1 MFLGQDLLKRMK
13 LNYDATT
20 ETTAGVGAGNT
31 GENNGTQSNSETN
44 ETIEN
49 LKAQIEKITNDTN
62 KEINSLK
69 SQLGHAN
76 KQIEDYQKNGKT
88 AEELANMEKEK
99 LEKELAE
106 ARNQLNLTT
115 LKTRKNELITELK
128 ISPQFA
134 DLVQI
139 TPEMTIESL
148 ELAVKNVAAKEK
160 EFTTDFLKK
169 NSITNGGFNPKDK
182 NKDEKDFVD
191 RMIEKNKNNETDL
204 TKF

>member
-1 MFLGQDLLKRMK
+1 MFKNWNEK
-13 LNYDATT
+13 FNINYEEPGD
-20 ETTAGVGAGNT
+20 GNGPGAGS
-31 GENNGTQSNSETN
+31 GEGSGADDK
-44 ETIEN
+44 ETIES
-49 LKAQIEKITNDTN
+49 LKAQIEKIMSETN

-69 SQLGHAN
+69 SQLRHAN
-76 KQIEDYQKNGKT
+76 KTIENYQKNGKT
-88 AEELANMEKEK
+88 AEELAVLEKEK

-106 ARNQLNLTT
+106 IKNKYNLIT
-115 LKTRKNELITELK
+115 LEAKKNSLITELK

-139 TPEMTIESL
+139 TPDMTAESL
-148 ELAVKNVAAKEK
+148 EIAVKNVAAKEK

-182 NKDEKDFVD
+182 KKDEKDFVD
-191 RMIEKNKNNETDL
+191 RMIEKNKDNEVDL

>member
-1 MFLGQDLLKRMK
+1 MLKKLEKRFN
-13 LNYDATT
+13 LNYEEPGD
-20 ETTAGVGAGNT
+20 GKGNGDGAGS
-31 GENNGTQSNSETN
+31 GGN
-44 ETIEN
+44 EPTLDNLKVEIEN
-49 LKAQIEKITNDTN
+49 FKKAQAEKD

-69 SQLGHAN
+69 SQLGHSN
-76 KQIEDYQKNGKT
+76 KQLEELQKNGKS

-106 ARNQLNLTT
+106 IKNKYNLTT
-115 LKTRKNELITELK
+115 LETKKNSLITELK

-139 TPEMTIESL
+139 TPDMTIESL

-182 NKDEKDFVD
+182 KKDEKDFVD

>member
-1 MFLGQDLLKRMK
+1 MLKKLEKRFN
-13 LNYDATT
+13 LNYEEPGD
-20 ETTAGVGAGNT
+20 GKGNGDGAGS
-31 GENNGTQSNSETN
+31 GGN
-44 ETIEN
+44 EPTLDDLKAEIEN
-49 LKAQIEKITNDTN
+49 FKKAQAEKD

-69 SQLGHAN
+69 SQLGHSN
-76 KQIEDYQKNGKT
+76 KQLEDLQKNGKS

-106 ARNQLNLTT
+106 IKNKYNLTT
-115 LKTRKNELITELK
+115 LETKKNSLITELK

-182 NKDEKDFVD
+182 KKDEKDFVD

>member
-1 MFLGQDLLKRMK
+1 MEFY
-13 LNYDATT
+13 YD
-20 ETTAGVGAGNT
+20 EPGEGKGNGEGAGT
-31 GENNGTQSNSETN
+31 GGN
-44 ETIEN
+44 EPTLDDLKTEIEN
-49 LKAQIEKITNDTN
+49 FKKAQAEKD

-69 SQLGHAN
+69 SQLGHSN
-76 KQIEDYQKNGKT
+76 KQLEEFQKHGKT
-88 AEELANMEKEK
+88 AEELANLEKEK
-99 LEKELAE
+99 IEKELAE
-106 ARNQLNLTT
+106 TKKQLNLTT
-115 LKTRKNELITELK
+115 LRTRKNELITELK

-139 TPEMTIESL
+139 TPDMTIESL

-182 NKDEKDFVD
+182 KKDEKDFVD

>member
-1 MFLGQDLLKRMK
+1 MRNFKRME
-13 LNYDATT
+13 LYYD
-20 ETTAGVGAGNT
+20 EPGEGKGNGEGAGT
-31 GENNGTQSNSETN
+31 GGN
-44 ETIEN
+44 EPTLDDLKAKIEN
-49 LKAQIEKITNDTN
+49 FEKIQAEKD

-69 SQLGHAN
+69 SQLGHSN
-76 KQIEDYQKNGKT
+76 KQLEDLQKNGKS

-106 ARNQLNLTT
+106 IKNKYNLTT
-115 LKTRKNELITELK
+115 LETKKNSLITELK

-182 NKDEKDFVD
+182 KKDEKDFVD

>member
-1 MFLGQDLLKRMK
+1 MRNFKQMELYYDEPGEGKGNGEGTGIGGNEPTLDDLKAK
-13 LNYDATT
+13 
-20 ETTAGVGAGNT
+20 
-31 GENNGTQSNSETN
+31 
-44 ETIEN
+44 IEN
-49 LKAQIEKITNDTN
+49 FEKIQAEKD

-69 SQLGHAN
+69 SQLGHSN
-76 KQIEDYQKNGKT
+76 KQLEEFQKNGNT

-115 LKTRKNELITELK
+115 LKTRKNEMIAELK

-182 NKDEKDFVD
+182 KKNEKDFVD

-204 TKF
+204 TKV

>member
-1 MFLGQDLLKRMK
+1 MLKKLEKRFN
-13 LNYDATT
+13 LNYEEPGD
-20 ETTAGVGAGNT
+20 GKGNGDGAGS
-31 GENNGTQSNSETN
+31 GGN
-44 ETIEN
+44 EPTLDNLKVEIEN
-49 LKAQIEKITNDTN
+49 FKKAQAEKD

-69 SQLGHAN
+69 SQLGHSN
-76 KQIEDYQKNGKT
+76 KQLEELQKNGKS

-106 ARNQLNLTT
+106 IKNKYNLTT
-115 LKTRKNELITELK
+115 LETKKNSLITELK

-139 TPEMTIESL
+139 TPDMTIESL

-169 NSITNGGFNPKDK
+169 NSITNVGFNPKDK
-182 NKDEKDFVD
+182 KKDEKDFVD

>member
-1 MFLGQDLLKRMK
+1 MLKKLEKRFN
-13 LNYDATT
+13 LNYEEPGD
-20 ETTAGVGAGNT
+20 GKGNGDGAGS
-31 GENNGTQSNSETN
+31 GGN
-44 ETIEN
+44 EPTLDDLKAEIEN
-49 LKAQIEKITNDTN
+49 FKKAQAEKD

-69 SQLGHAN
+69 SQLGHSN
-76 KQIEDYQKNGKT
+76 KQLEEFQKNGKS

-106 ARNQLNLTT
+106 IKNKYNLTT
-115 LKTRKNELITELK
+115 LETKKNSLITELK

-139 TPEMTIESL
+139 TPDMTAESL
-148 ELAVKNVAAKEK
+148 EIAVKNVAAKEK

-169 NSITNGGFNPKDK
+169 NSITNGGFNPKVK
-182 NKDEKDFVD
+182 KKDEKDFVD

>member
-1 MFLGQDLLKRMK
+1 MRRFKQMELY
-13 LNYDATT
+13 YDAP
-20 ETTAGVGAGNT
+20 EDGKGNGDGAG
-31 GENNGTQSNSETN
+31 SNEPTLDDLKA
-44 ETIEN
+44 EIEN
-49 LKAQIEKITNDTN
+49 FKKAQAEKD

-69 SQLGHAN
+69 SQLGHSN
-76 KQIEDYQKNGKT
+76 KQLEELQKNGKS

-106 ARNQLNLTT
+106 IKNKYNLIT
-115 LKTRKNELITELK
+115 LEAKKNSLITELK

-139 TPEMTIESL
+139 TPDMTAESL
-148 ELAVKNVAAKEK
+148 EIAVKNVAAKEK

-182 NKDEKDFVD
+182 KKDEKDFVD
-191 RMIEKNKNNETDL
+191 RMIEKNKDNEVDL

>member
-1 MFLGQDLLKRMK
+1 MRNFKRME
-13 LNYDATT
+13 LYYD
-20 ETTAGVGAGNT
+20 EPREGKGNGEGAGT
-31 GENNGTQSNSETN
+31 GGN
-44 ETIEN
+44 EPTLDD
-49 LKAQIEKITNDTN
+49 LKAEIKNFKKVQAEKD

-69 SQLGHAN
+69 SQLGHSN
-76 KQIEDYQKNGKT
+76 KQLEDLQKNGKS

-106 ARNQLNLTT
+106 IKNKYNLTT
-115 LKTRKNELITELK
+115 LETKKNSLITELK

-182 NKDEKDFVD
+182 KKDEKDFVD

>member
-13 LNYDATT
+13 LNYDTTT
-20 ETTAGVGAGNT
+20 ETTGGAGAGNT
-31 GENNGTQSNSETN
+31 GENNGTQSNGEAN

-182 NKDEKDFVD
+182 KKDEKDFVD

>member
-1 MFLGQDLLKRMK
+1 MLKKLEKRFN
-13 LNYDATT
+13 LNYEEPGD
-20 ETTAGVGAGNT
+20 GKGNGDGAGS
-31 GENNGTQSNSETN
+31 GGN
-44 ETIEN
+44 EPTFDDLKAEIEN
-49 LKAQIEKITNDTN
+49 FKKAQAEKD

-69 SQLGHAN
+69 SQLGHSN
-76 KQIEDYQKNGKT
+76 KQLEELQKNGKS

-106 ARNQLNLTT
+106 IKNKYNLTT
-115 LKTRKNELITELK
+115 LETKKNSLITELK

-139 TPEMTIESL
+139 TPDMTAESL
-148 ELAVKNVAAKEK
+148 EIAVKNVAAKEK

-182 NKDEKDFVD
+182 KKDEKDFVD

>member
-1 MFLGQDLLKRMK
+1 MRNFKRMELCCDEPGEDK
-13 LNYDATT
+13 GNG
-20 ETTAGVGAGNT
+20 EGVGIGGNEPT
-31 GENNGTQSNSETN
+31 LDDLKAE
-44 ETIEN
+44 IEN
-49 LKAQIEKITNDTN
+49 FKKAQAEKD

-69 SQLGHAN
+69 SQLGHSN
-76 KQIEDYQKNGKT
+76 KQLEEFQKNGKT

-115 LKTRKNELITELK
+115 LKTRKNELIAELK

-139 TPEMTIESL
+139 TADMTIESL

-160 EFTTDFLKK
+160 EFTTDLWKRFCWQNDWEKQKQRNRSYKILGGWDVKK
-169 NSITNGGFNPKDK
+169 NSDAQRKT
-182 NKDEKDFVD
+182 ECAS
-191 RMIEKNKNNETDL
+191 
-204 TKF
+204 

>member
-1 MFLGQDLLKRMK
+1 MLKKLEKRFN
-13 LNYDATT
+13 LNYEEPGD
-20 ETTAGVGAGNT
+20 GKGNGDGAGS
-31 GENNGTQSNSETN
+31 GGN
-44 ETIEN
+44 EPTLDDLKAEIEN
-49 LKAQIEKITNDTN
+49 FKKAQAEKD

-69 SQLGHAN
+69 SQLGHSN
-76 KQIEDYQKNGKT
+76 KQLEEFQKNGKS

-106 ARNQLNLTT
+106 IKNKYNLTT
-115 LKTRKNELITELK
+115 LETKKNSLITELK

-148 ELAVKNVAAKEK
+148 ELAVKNVAV
-160 EFTTDFLKK
+160 
-169 NSITNGGFNPKDK
+169 KDK
-182 NKDEKDFVD
+182 KKDEKDFVD

>member
-1 MFLGQDLLKRMK
+1 MEKGLVQV
-13 LNYDATT
+13 
-20 ETTAGVGAGNT
+20 ETTLDDLKT
-31 GENNGTQSNSETN
+31 E
-44 ETIEN
+44 IEN
-49 LKAQIEKITNDTN
+49 FKKAQAEKD

-69 SQLGHAN
+69 SQLGHSN
-76 KQIEDYQKNGKT
+76 KQLEEFQKHGKT
-88 AEELANMEKEK
+88 AEELANLEKEK

-106 ARNQLNLTT
+106 AKNQLNLTT
-115 LKTRKNELITELK
+115 LKTRKNELIAELK

-139 TPEMTIESL
+139 APEMTIESL

-182 NKDEKDFVD
+182 KKDEKDFVD

>member
-1 MFLGQDLLKRMK
+1 MLKKLEKRFN
-13 LNYDATT
+13 LNYEEPGD
-20 ETTAGVGAGNT
+20 GKGNGDGAGS
-31 GENNGTQSNSETN
+31 GGN
-44 ETIEN
+44 EPTLDDLKTEIEN
-49 LKAQIEKITNDTN
+49 FKKAQAEKD

-69 SQLGHAN
+69 SQLGHSN
-76 KQIEDYQKNGKT
+76 KQLEELQKNGKS

-106 ARNQLNLTT
+106 IKNKYNLTT
-115 LKTRKNELITELK
+115 LETKKNSLITELK

-182 NKDEKDFVD
+182 KKDEKDFVD
-191 RMIEKNKNNETDL
+191 RMIEKNKNKETDL

>member
-1 MFLGQDLLKRMK
+1 MRKFKQMELYYDEPGEGKGNGEGTGTGGNEPTLDDLK
-13 LNYDATT
+13 A
-20 ETTAGVGAGNT
+20 E
-31 GENNGTQSNSETN
+31 
-44 ETIEN
+44 IEN
-49 LKAQIEKITNDTN
+49 FKKAQAEKD

-69 SQLGHAN
+69 SQLGHSN
-76 KQIEDYQKNGKT
+76 KQLEEFQKHGKT
-88 AEELANMEKEK
+88 AEELANLEKEK
-99 LEKELAE
+99 IEKELAE
-106 ARNQLNLTT
+106 TKKQLNLTT
-115 LKTRKNELITELK
+115 LRTRKNELITELK

-182 NKDEKDFVD
+182 KKDEKDFVD

>member
-1 MFLGQDLLKRMK
+1 MFKNWNK
-13 LNYDATT
+13 KFNINYEEPGD
-20 ETTAGVGAGNT
+20 GNGPGAGS
-31 GENNGTQSNSETN
+31 GEGSGADDK
-44 ETIEN
+44 ETIES
-49 LKAQIEKITNDTN
+49 LKAQIEKIMSETN

-76 KQIEDYQKNGKT
+76 KQIEDYQKNGKS
-88 AEELANMEKEK
+88 AEELAKMEKEK
-99 LEKELAE
+99 LEQELAE
-106 ARNQLNLTT
+106 AKKQLNLTT
-115 LKTRKNELITELK
+115 LLTKKSELVAQLK

-139 TPEMTIESL
+139 TSDMTAESL
-148 ELAVKNVAAKEK
+148 EIAVKNVAAKEK

-182 NKDEKDFVD
+182 KKDEKDFVD